1 MSAKLRR
8 REFITLF
15 GGAATW
21 PLAARA
27 QQERMRR
34 AGVVVPSQEDDDQE
48 YQARLVAFVQALRDL
63 GWVEGRN
70 VQLDIRRPK
79 PTAADIRKHVTQL
92 VATAPDVIVTTGG
105 TSLQPLLEATRTIPI
120 VFMSVVDP
128 VGAGFVQRLSRPGGN
143 VTGFMQFEYSLSG
156 KWLELLKQIAP
167 STTHAAVI
175 RDPST
180 TSGIG
185 QFAVIQSVA
194 SSNGVEVIPVD
205 GRDADVVSRA
215 IEVVAGTPNGGLIVT
230 TSAAVNLH
238 RDQIIALAARH
249 RLSAVYPRRAWV
261 ERGGLMSY
269 GADVFAASR
278 QAASYVD
285 RIFKGERPADLPVQ
299 APTKYELVVNLK
311 TAKALGIEVPAS
323 VLARADEVIE

>member
-1 MSAKLRR
+1 MASYIERR
-8 REFITLF
+8 KFLATL
-15 GGAATW
+15 GGAAAW
-21 PLAARA
+21 PFTARA

-34 AGVVVPSQEDDDQE
+34 AGVVLPSQEDDDE

-79 PTAADIRKHVTQL
+79 PTAADIRKHVAQL
-92 VATAPDVIVTTGG
+92 VATAPDVILTSGG
-105 TSLQPLLEATRTIPI
+105 TSLPPLLQATRTIPI

-143 VTGFMQFEYSLSG
+143 ATGFMQFEYSLSG

>member
-1 MSAKLRR
+1 
-8 REFITLF
+8 
-15 GGAATW
+15 
-21 PLAARA
+21 
-27 QQERMRR
+27 MRR

-230 TSAAVNLH
+230 TSAAVNLY

-285 RIFKGERPADLPVQ
+285 RILKGEKPADLPVQ
-299 APTKYELVVNLK
+299 APTKYELVINLK
-311 TAKALGIEVPAS
+311 TAKALGIEIPTT

>member
-1 MSAKLRR
+1 VRR
-8 REFITLF
+8 REFITLL
-15 GGAATW
+15 GGATVW

-27 QQERMRR
+27 QRQAERVRR
-34 AGVVVPSQEDDDQE
+34 AGVLLPSQEDDDQE

-70 VQLDIRRPK
+70 VQLDARRPK
-79 PTAADIRKHVTQL
+79 PTAADIRKHVAEL
-92 VATAPDVIVTTGG
+92 VAAAPDVIITSGG
-105 TSLQPLLEATRTIPI
+105 TTLPPLLQATRTIPI

-143 VTGFMQFEYSLSG
+143 ATGFMQFEYSLSG
-156 KWLELLKQIAP
+156 KWLELIKQIAP

-194 SSNGVEVIPVD
+194 SSSGVEVIPVD
-205 GRDADVVSRA
+205 GRDADVISRA
-215 IEVVAGTPNGGLIVT
+215 IEVVAGAPNGGLIVT
-230 TSAAVNLH
+230 TSAAANSH

-269 GADVFAASR
+269 GPDVFAASR

-285 RIFKGERPADLPVQ
+285 RILKGEKPADLPVQ
-299 APTKYELVVNLK
+299 APTKYELVINLK
-311 TAKALGIEVPAS
+311 TAKALGLTVPETL
-323 VLARADEVIE
+323 LARADEVIE

>member
-27 QQERMRR
+27 QQERMWR

-230 TSAAVNLH
+230 TSAAVNLY

>member
-1 MSAKLRR
+1 MTLTIGR
-8 REFITLF
+8 RELLAALS
-15 GGAATW
+15 GAILAW
-21 PLAARA
+21 PFTARA

-34 AGVVVPSQEDDDQE
+34 AGVVLPSQEDDDE

-79 PTAADIRKHVTQL
+79 PTAADIRKHVAQL
-92 VATAPDVIVTTGG
+92 VATAPDVILTSGG
-105 TSLQPLLEATRTIPI
+105 TSLPPLLQATRTIPI

-143 VTGFMQFEYSLSG
+143 ATGFMQFEYSLSG

-311 TAKALGIEVPAS
+311 TAKALGLEIPS
-323 VLARADEVIE
+323 FVLARADEVIE

>member
-230 TSAAVNLH
+230 TSAAVNLY

-311 TAKALGIEVPAS
+311 TAKALGLEIPS
-323 VLARADEVIE
+323 FVLARADEVIE